1 MSKPI
6 KPIQVSA
13 STLVNALGVGKEST
27 VDAMFNSH
35 SGLRNSNYPGMNFN
49 TFLGLVD
56 EVENIELEDEL
67 VMFSCRN
74 NRLAKLALDSDNFR
88 EEVDIAITKYGK
100 SRVGVFLGTSTSGI
114 AETENVYIGRDEK
127 TGKLPDIN
135 MLYTDN
141 TSSVQRYVCRSL
153 GVTGVS
159 MVISTACSSSAKV
172 FASAYRSMEA
182 GFCDAAVVGGVDSL
196 CLTTLYGFNS
206 LQLISEDICQPWDKE
221 RKGINIG
228 EAAGFVLLEKSS
240 NSSGIHLTGYGESSD
255 AYHISSPHPEGV
267 GGKMAMEYALSSAGI
282 GAPDIDYVNLHGTAT
297 PSNDRSESRGLQS
310 VFGSEV
316 ICSSTKG
323 MTGHTLGAAGINEA
337 IICTLALE
345 NSIIPAN
352 VNLNK
357 IDDQLPIQVTTKSM
371 KRTLNHV
378 MSNSFGFGGSNC
390 SLIFTC

>member
-1 MSKPI
+1 M

-13 STLVNALGVGKEST
+13 STLVNALGVGKESM

-49 TFLGLVD
+49 TFLGLID
-56 EVENIELEDEL
+56 EADNVELEEKLIKFD
-67 VMFSCRN
+67 CRN
-74 NRLAKLALDSDNFR
+74 NRLAKLALDTDNFR
-88 EEVDIAITKYGK
+88 EEVDIAIAKYGK

-114 AETENVYIGRDEK
+114 AETENAYIGRDGR
-127 TGKLPDIN
+127 TGKLLDMN

-141 TSSVQRYVCRSL
+141 ISSVQRYVCRSL
-153 GVTGVS
+153 GLTGVS

-172 FASAYRSMEA
+172 FASAYRSMEV

-206 LQLISEDICQPWDKE
+206 LQLISEDICQPWDKN

-228 EAAGFVLLEKSS
+228 EAAGFVLLEKSIGG
-240 NSSGIHLTGYGESSD
+240 NYIHLTGYGESSD
-255 AYHISSPHPEGV
+255 AYHISSPHPKGA
-267 GGKMAMEYALSSAGI
+267 GGKMAMEYALSTAGI
-282 GAPDIDYVNLHGTAT
+282 SALDINYVNLHGTAT
-297 PSNDRSESRGLQS
+297 PSNDYSESRGLQS

-316 ICSSTKG
+316 VCSSTKG

-352 VNLNK
+352 VNLNNV
-357 IDDQLPIQVTTKSM
+357 DDQLPVQVVTKSIE
-371 KRTLNHV
+371 KTLSHV

-390 SLIFTC
+390 SLIFSC